1 MTPPARHDAAVADP
15 GPDIT
20 IRDDVAVIPVVAE
33 EVRVDTEVR
42 EIGRVKITKRVELRD
57 EPIDL
62 EFIRDH
68 VAVERVPVGR
78 PVDAP
83 QDVRYEGDVM
93 IIPVHEEVLVVQKQ
107 LVVREELRVRIDRLA
122 SREQTSVRLRSEA
135 VTITH
140 SDPEEK
146 ESLS

>member
-1 MTPPARHDAAVADP
+1 MTRRTNHSAALAD
-15 GPDIT
+15 PDIT
-20 IRDDVAVIPVVAE
+20 VRDDLAVIPVIAE
-33 EVRVDTEVR
+33 EVRVDTTVR
-42 EIGRVKITKRVELRD
+42 EIGRVKISKQVELRD
-57 EPIDL
+57 QPIDL
-62 EFIRDH
+62 DFIRDH

-83 QDVRYEGDVM
+83 QEVRYEGDVM

-107 LVVREELRVRIDRLA
+107 LVVREELRVKVDRLA
-122 SREQTSVRLRSEA
+122 ARERTSVRLRSEA

-140 SDPEEK
+140 SDPDKK

>member
-1 MTPPARHDAAVADP
+1 MTHRTTYNAALVDVE
-15 GPDIT
+15 PDIT
-20 IRDDVAVIPVVAE
+20 VRDDLAVIPVVAE
-33 EVRVDTEVR
+33 EARVATEVR
-42 EIGRVKITKRVELRD
+42 EIGRVKIAKKVELRD

-62 EFIRDH
+62 EFIHDH

-93 IIPVHEEVLVVQKQ
+93 VIPVHEEVLVVQKQ

-122 SREQTSVRLRSEA
+122 SRERTSVRLRSEA

-140 SDPEEK
+140 SDPKK

>member
-1 MTPPARHDAAVADP
+1 MTRRTTTAAVVDDAE
-15 GPDIT
+15 PDIT
-20 IRDDVAVIPVVAE
+20 VRDDLVVIPVVAE

-42 EIGRVKITKRVELRD
+42 EIGRVKIAKTVELRD

-68 VAVERVPVGR
+68 VAVERVEVGR

-83 QDVRYEGDVM
+83 QPVRYEGDIMV
-93 IIPVHEEVLVVQKQ
+93 IPVHEEVLVVQKQ

-135 VTITH
+135 VSITH
-140 SDPEEK
+140 SDPKK

>member
-1 MTPPARHDAAVADP
+1 MTDRTTTSAAAVDP
-15 GPDIT
+15 SLEIT
-20 IRDDVAVIPVVAE
+20 VRDDLAVIPVVAE
-33 EVRVDTEVR
+33 QVRVDTEVR
-42 EIGRVKITKRVELRD
+42 EIGRVKITKKVELRD

-78 PVDAP
+78 PVEAP
-83 QDVRYEGDVM
+83 EPVRYEGDIMV
-93 IIPVHEEVLVVQKQ
+93 IPVHEEVLVVQKQ
-107 LVVREELRVRIDRLA
+107 LVVREELRVRVDRLA

-140 SDPEEK
+140 SDPKK

>member
-1 MTPPARHDAAVADP
+1 MTRRTTHNAAIADP

-20 IRDDVAVIPVVAE
+20 VHDDLVVIPVLAE
-33 EVRVDTEVR
+33 ELRVDTELR
-42 EIGRVKITKRVELRD
+42 EVGRVKISKQVELRD

-62 EFIRDH
+62 TFIRDH

-78 PVDAP
+78 PVDEP
-83 QDVRYEGDVM
+83 QEVRYEGDVM
-93 IIPVHEEVLVVQKQ
+93 VIPVHEEVLVVQKQ
-107 LVVREELRVRIDRLA
+107 LVVREELRVRVDRLA

-140 SDPEEK
+140 SDPKK
-146 ESLS
+146 ETLS